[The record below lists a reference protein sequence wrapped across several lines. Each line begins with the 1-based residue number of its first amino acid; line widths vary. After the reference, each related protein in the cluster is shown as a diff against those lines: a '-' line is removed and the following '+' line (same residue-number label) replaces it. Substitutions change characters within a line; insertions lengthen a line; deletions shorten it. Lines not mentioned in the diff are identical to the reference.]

1 MKAHNIFFMLAT
13 CTAMACCFSSC
24 EKVHEEIPDRGNT
37 MISKMSEYDIDMKDF
52 AKAVHLAIVNNGD
65 LRERISSEALKQF
78 DGDYDVLLT
87 TISCQTVQV
96 DDAMLKTKTGN
107 DEMTVKELLDSYYDS
122 FTETKSANS
131 IIEELQNKYPDLQVS
146 VPVHAEEWDP
156 ETYIPVVAFRP
167 SDYDDATVETIPG
180 YDSEGNYIDVDAINI
195 PEDPVIVIG
204 LNERMGIGD
213 GMTAD
218 TASLT
223 YPPVTPIKDTTQLT
237 PPDAPYSLTTVST
250 ENSIFLSWS
259 QNDEPD
265 IYYIWRKAQNETKYT
280 KIGSASGADNK
291 SYEDRNLSPSTYYN
305 YYITSAYIY
314 SKPIPAGQHHI
325 IDIEIAE
332 SDPSESVFVK
342 SPDVPDALSY
352 FEAKLAGDKVELRW
366 NNDKYVDSETHIEYS
381 APGFFDSYR
390 DLGTFPTPID
400 NHRYNSSYKG
410 TRVMYK
416 ATRENNMGVSD
427 SKYDYIYP
435 PYRNADKP
443 SPVYVK
449 QIKFTN
455 WRVERWPA
463 GKPEFRLK
471 VLGVNDNGETIELQK
486 EVLFYFDK
494 ISSVSQIFTNR
505 KLIDW
510 LYLTDNDWY
519 SALTI
524 HAEEYDR
531 EEGSIT
537 FSISARIN
545 FKLATG
551 IESSLAAAAE
561 FSYQYGG
568 EDCGAGYLNYFDN
581 PETWISFP
589 NYGVEILVS
598 ENQ

>member
-1 MKAHNIFFMLAT
+1 MKANNIFFMLAT

-37 MISKMSEYDIDMKDF
+37 MISEMSEYDIDMKDF

-204 LNERMGIGD
+204 LNERIGTGD

-218 TASLT
+218 TANIT
-223 YPPVTPIKDTTQLT
+223 YPPVTIIDGGNVHPVS
-237 PPDAPYSLTTVST
+237 PSAPYGLNAQPT
-250 ENSIFLSWS
+250 ENSIFLSWE
-259 QNDEPD
+259 QNGEPNT
-265 IYYIWRKAQNETKYT
+265 YYVYRKAQNETEYA
-280 KIGSASGADNK
+280 KIGTISGADNK
-291 SYEDRNLSPSTYYN
+291 SYEDRNLSPSMYYS
-305 YYITSAYIY
+305 YYVTSAYV
-314 SKPIPAGQHHI
+314 SVTRTSGLNPVKI
-325 IDIEIAE
+325 IVSE
-332 SDPSESVFVK
+332 SDPSSSVLVQA
-342 SPDVPDALSY
+342 PEIPDALSH
-352 FEAKLAGDKVELRW
+352 FEARLAGDKVELRW
-366 NNDKYVDSETHIEYS
+366 NNDKYTESETHIKYMVPE
-381 APGFFDSYR
+381 FFTTYR
-390 DLGTFPTPID
+390 ELGTEPTPAD
-400 NHRYNSSYKG
+400 NLIYNSSYKG

-443 SPVYVK
+443 SPVYIK
-449 QIKFTN
+449 QIKFTD
-455 WRVERWPA
+455 WSLERWPA
-463 GKPEFRLK
+463 GKAEFCLK
-471 VLGVNDNGETIELQK
+471 VLGVNDDGQTIELQK
-486 EVLFYFDK
+486 EMLFNFDNG
-494 ISSVSQIFTNR
+494 SSTSQVFTGR
-505 KLIDW
+505 KALDW
-510 LYLTDNDWY
+510 LYLGDDDWY
-519 SALTI
+519 SALTFYM
-524 HAEEYDR
+524 EEYDR
-531 EEGSIT
+531 DTKAIT
-537 FSISARIN
+537 FTIAARLNI
-545 FKLATG
+545 KLLEILEASFGAEATV
-551 IESSLAAAAE
+551 S
-561 FSYQYGG
+561 FMDRG
-568 EDCGAGYLNYFDN
+568 EICGTTYLNYFDN
-581 PETWISFP
+581 PEQWLSFP
-589 NYGVEILVS
+589 NYGVEMLIS
-598 ENQ
+598 ENE